1 MYEIEVCYKIIFE
14 AMLEKPVLKSIAEKI
29 NEYKGAKVIFVSG
42 TGKILAYSHTCEQDG
57 SESIR
62 WKHVTFS
69 DYKKFCQEA
78 DTKEHQLILQPVET
92 MGRLAG
98 YVVILYSEEESR
110 RFFEELG
117 SVIGQAVRHQF
128 EDVVKETMVLQ
139 PMREAILAWS
149 LFHGKADGIQQTE
162 KIWTG
167 QCIEV
172 LMLKKDIQEKNVLWI
187 KEIWDRYCICEET
200 DRIQI
205 LFYGLRAKNTEE
217 IYQKIMEK
225 KIGCSISE
233 PFGKLDRCVTKYE
246 LLKRMSMVNG
256 LENDPVMKREKEWS
270 VQGLYTYTTPL
281 FKEAGLSDYRLL
293 RLLQEDRENNT
304 ELYYTLKVYL
314 LNENNVTM
322 AADSLHI
329 HRNTLV
335 YRLKQIRECI
345 EADINDNETAR
356 ELLAFMMM
364 YDISRQDEKRQK

>member
-29 NEYKGAKVIFVSG
+29 NEYTGAKVIFVSG

-78 DTKEHQLILQPVET
+78 DTKEHQLVLQPVET

-167 QCIEV
+167 QYIEV

-217 IYQKIMEK
+217 IYQKK
-225 KIGCSISE
+225 R
-233 PFGKLDRCVTKYE
+233 LDAA
-246 LLKRMSMVNG
+246 SVNHLG
-256 LENDPVMKREKEWS
+256 N
-270 VQGLYTYTTPL
+270 
-281 FKEAGLSDYRLL
+281 
-293 RLLQEDRENNT
+293 
-304 ELYYTLKVYL
+304 
-314 LNENNVTM
+314 
-322 AADSLHI
+322 
-329 HRNTLV
+329 
-335 YRLKQIRECI
+335 
-345 EADINDNETAR
+345 
-356 ELLAFMMM
+356 
-364 YDISRQDEKRQK
+364 